1 MSTKFGRL
9 EFSGKI
15 FSFTKSSITQTRE
28 KWDSPVL
35 SRPDFWMAW
44 RCHGILF
51 VHFYFYFYFF
61 CLEATLGQDR
71 ATSATVMVIFSKVPF
86 RKLLYHS
93 YVKVFFSTIAKHI
106 NNSILKD
113 TLRLKI
119 LWPWINIQ
127 SNSFIKALVNNMKR
141 KSTKVL

>member
-35 SRPDFWMAW
+35 SRPDFWMVW
-44 RCHGILF
+44 ICHGILC

-93 YVKVFFSTIAKHI
+93 YVKVSSQQLRDTSTTVFWRTPYGWRFYGHG
-106 NNSILKD
+106 SIYVLIRSS
-113 TLRLKI
+113 RL
-119 LWPWINIQ
+119 
-127 SNSFIKALVNNMKR
+127 
-141 KSTKVL
+141 

>member
-9 EFSGKI
+9 EFSGKK

-61 CLEATLGQDR
+61 CLEATLGLDR
-71 ATSATVMVIFSKVPF
+71 ATSATVMVIFSKMPF

-93 YVKVFFSTIAKHI
+93 YVKVS
-106 NNSILKD
+106 SQQLPD
-113 TLRLKI
+113 TLRTVFWRTPYGWRFYGHGLI
-119 LWPWINIQ
+119 YLLIR
-127 SNSFIKALVNNMKR
+127 SSRL
-141 KSTKVL
+141 

>member
-9 EFSGKI
+9 EFSGKK

-93 YVKVFFSTIAKHI
+93 YVKVS
-106 NNSILKD
+106 SQQLPD
-113 TLRLKI
+113 TLRTVFWRTPYGWRFYGHGLI
-119 LWPWINIQ
+119 YLLIR
-127 SNSFIKALVNNMKR
+127 SSRL
-141 KSTKVL
+141 

>member
-28 KWDSPVL
+28 KWDPLVL
-35 SRPDFWMAW
+35 SRPDFRMVW

-93 YVKVFFSTIAKHI
+93 YVKVS
-106 NNSILKD
+106 SQQLWD
-113 TLRLKI
+113 TLTTVFWRTPYGWRFYGHALIYVLIRSSRL
-119 LWPWINIQ
+119 
-127 SNSFIKALVNNMKR
+127 
-141 KSTKVL
+141 

>member
-9 EFSGKI
+9 EFSGKK

-35 SRPDFWMAW
+35 SRPDFWMVW
-44 RCHGILF
+44 RCHGILC

-93 YVKVFFSTIAKHI
+93 YVKVS
-106 NNSILKD
+106 SQQLPD
-113 TLRLKI
+113 TLRTVFWRTPYGWRFYGHGLI
-119 LWPWINIQ
+119 YLLIR
-127 SNSFIKALVNNMKR
+127 SSRL
-141 KSTKVL
+141 